1 MLLATPILVFL
12 ALVPLAGG
20 RLSALVELQFRR
32 PWLLWAA
39 LALQVVMFMP
49 GGPAWPAAH
58 LSSYALAGAFVW
70 HNRRIP
76 YLWLLCL
83 GGALNLAAITANGG
97 TMPASPTAEAEAGL
111 IGTDPAN
118 SAVLA
123 HPHLAFLGDVFA
135 IPASWPLHNVFSVG
149 DVVLV
154 VGAGLLIHRVTG
166 SRLLPRAAAAR
177 GRGDRISSADDGRVL
192 EAFRQ
197 AGAAALVTKPDAL
210 LPELRRRHPDH
221 AP

>member
-1 MLLATPILVFL
+1 MLLAPPILLFL
-12 ALVPLAGG
+12 ALVPLGRG

-39 LALQVVMFMP
+39 LALQILLFMP

-58 LSSYALAGAFVW
+58 LLSYALAGAFAW
-70 HNRRIP
+70 SNRRLP

-83 GGALNLAAITANGG
+83 GGALNLVAIAANRG
-97 TMPASPTAEAEAGL
+97 TMPASPAAEAAAGL
-111 IGTDPAN
+111 TGTDPAN

-149 DVVLV
+149 DIVLV
-154 VGAGLLIHRVTG
+154 VAAGLLIHRVTS
-166 SRLLPRAAAAR
+166 SRLLPR
-177 GRGDRISSADDGRVL
+177 
-192 EAFRQ
+192 
-197 AGAAALVTKPDAL
+197 
-210 LPELRRRHPDH
+210 
-221 AP
+221 